1 MDTSQ
6 IAIGIGI
13 LAGLAGLGIGIG
25 QGLAANGALQGMA
38 RQPESAG
45 QIQTSMIIALVF
57 MELVFILAFVLGI
70 LMNGKI

>member
-6 IAIGIGI
+6 IAIGIGM
-13 LAGLAGLGIGIG
+13 LAGLVGLGIGIG

-38 RQPESAG
+38 RQPESAS
-45 QIQTSMIIALVF
+45 QIQTAMIIALVF

-70 LMNGKI
+70 IMNGKI